1 MLQTSMMFFSRNVK
15 VKCNTI
21 SNLMEKGY
29 DDIAALVFLSYFI
42 MFSQV
47 YKDVLACVCVG
58 FLQLYITS
66 DNILD

>member
-1 MLQTSMMFFSRNVK
+1 MK
-15 VKCNTI
+15 
-21 SNLMEKGY
+21 KGY
-29 DDIAALVFLSYFI
+29 ADNAALVFLSYFI